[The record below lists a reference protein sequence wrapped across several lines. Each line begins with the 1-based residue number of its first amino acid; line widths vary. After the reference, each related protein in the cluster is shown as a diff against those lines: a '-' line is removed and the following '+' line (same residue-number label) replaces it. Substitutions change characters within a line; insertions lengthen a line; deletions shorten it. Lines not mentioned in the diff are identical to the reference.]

1 MHGVS
6 MGRNAVVSLVY
17 RSAVHVS
24 SAPQPLSWVRGL
36 LARIRHWAW
45 VRGLLARIRHWAWVR
60 GLLARIRQCARMT
73 VARCSRSRL
82 YPAICGRNHSWLPPA
97 HRLTYPRHCIGRSGP
112 QDTPQ
117 AGDGV
122 TDTSRTSHIWADSP
136 RSQVIASVE
145 CHQRRVKPLV
155 PRGER

>member
-36 LARIRHWAW
+36 LTRIRHWAWVRGLLARIRHWAW

-60 GLLARIRQCARMT
+60 GLLARILQCARMT
-73 VARCSRSRL
+73 VAC
-82 YPAICGRNHSWLPPA
+82 
-97 HRLTYPRHCIGRSGP
+97 
-112 QDTPQ
+112 
-117 AGDGV
+117 
-122 TDTSRTSHIWADSP
+122 
-136 RSQVIASVE
+136 
-145 CHQRRVKPLV
+145 
-155 PRGER
+155 